1 MAEME
6 RALSAGVRAGG
17 AVNIVLI
24 ADQLRVRHR
33 LSAPATADLVEHLMQ
48 MAQARQAAIE
58 FDPPARPWRAH

>member
-58 FDPPARPWRAH
+58 FDPRARP